1 MVNNATGLPPFVTL
15 AILNNSKM
23 SWNAVGRLIIIQGD
37 LYTWVLFFNAVS
49 CWTKCQAVDKPRL
62 LCPLNTFS
70 FSNKAFSI
78 NWILVDIMFFAITI
92 GFFWIDNFL
101 QQYKSIIFFQGYKA
115 RPPFFKISN
124 ITSLWGNFRSMYH
137 LKNETF
143 INPRLLRLT
152 DVINDFQLILVL
164 SVNLLSV
171 SVLYSS
177 KIKTL
182 SFLFNLR
189 NRNLESVRT
198 AAVMT

>member
-1 MVNNATGLPPFVTL
+1 
-15 AILNNSKM
+15 
-23 SWNAVGRLIIIQGD
+23 
-37 LYTWVLFFNAVS
+37 
-49 CWTKCQAVDKPRL
+49 
-62 LCPLNTFS
+62 
-70 FSNKAFSI
+70 
-78 NWILVDIMFFAITI
+78 
-92 GFFWIDNFL
+92 
-101 QQYKSIIFFQGYKA
+101 
-115 RPPFFKISN
+115 
-124 ITSLWGNFRSMYH
+124 MYH

-143 INPRLLRLT
+143 INPLLIRLT

-177 KIKTL
+177 KIVTL